1 MVETKMAQFRFYSL
15 NENDLKNC
23 PSSIFIENTTSD
35 GEKVRNCIWAV
46 NLFEGY
52 GNIVKVGIQT
62 LPGVKFS
69 FGSNFMGPDNKDIVV
84 DYTGI
89 YELDLRNVSVQINSL
104 AFDADSLLLIHSRD
118 NASIIV
124 DIAYIVENKIKG

>member
-1 MVETKMAQFRFYSL
+1 MVEAKMAQFRFYSL
-15 NENDLKNC
+15 NENDNKNY
-23 PSSIFIENTTSD
+23 PPLIFTEDAISD

-69 FGSNFMGPDNKDIVV
+69 FSSDSMNSTSTSIVV

-89 YELDLRNVSVQINSL
+89 YELDLRNVSAQINSL
-104 AFDADSLLLIHSRD
+104 MFDADSLLLIHSRD

-124 DIAYIVENKIKG
+124 DIAYIAES

>member
-1 MVETKMAQFRFYSL
+1 MVEVKMAQFRFYSL
-15 NENDLKNC
+15 NENDSKNC
-23 PSSIFIENTTSD
+23 PSSIFIEDTTSD

-69 FGSNFMGPDNKDIVV
+69 FGSNSMCPNNKDIVV

-89 YELDLRNVSVQINSL
+89 YELDLRNVSAQINSL
-104 AFDADSLLLIHSRD
+104 TFTPESLLLIHSRD

-124 DIAYIVENKIKG
+124 DIAYIAEDKIKG